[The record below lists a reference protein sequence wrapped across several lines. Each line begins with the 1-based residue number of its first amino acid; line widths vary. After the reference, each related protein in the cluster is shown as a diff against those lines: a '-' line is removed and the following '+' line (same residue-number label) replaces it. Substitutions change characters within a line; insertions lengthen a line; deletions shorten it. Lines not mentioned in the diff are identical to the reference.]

1 MYIFRH
7 YAIAYCILNRLQ
19 YNIDI
24 TFMCTGRQ
32 KFVWF
37 TLLQNSLLLQW
48 CGTKLTV
55 SLRYACIY
63 ILGSDRICLAIQEIN
78 KTKSLPLG
86 VIITWDILKS
96 KLQKAICDVNI

>member
-7 YAIAYCILNRLQ
+7 YATAYCILNRLQ
-19 YNIDI
+19 YSIDI

-32 KFVWF
+32 KKFCVVHF
-37 TLLQNSLLLQW
+37 IAKLTLLQW

-55 SLRYACIY
+55 SLRYAYMY

-78 KTKSLPLG
+78 KTESLPSRGHNNLRHF
-86 VIITWDILKS
+86 K
-96 KLQKAICDVNI
+96 K